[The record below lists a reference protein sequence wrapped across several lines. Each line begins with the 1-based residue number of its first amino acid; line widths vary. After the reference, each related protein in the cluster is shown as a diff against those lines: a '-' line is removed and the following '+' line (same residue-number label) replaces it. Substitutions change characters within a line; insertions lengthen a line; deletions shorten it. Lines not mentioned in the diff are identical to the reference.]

1 LNFDMSNTGINRVC
15 KYIVLVLSLFAMFL
29 VIGATL
35 FTMTGRFNP
44 SPDGDEGTLAR
55 LFQLAIL
62 LLLPS
67 GIVFLSTADWRQPKK
82 VAKSLILPAV
92 AIVVA
97 FSVLYYMEHMY

>member
-1 LNFDMSNTGINRVC
+1 MLT
-15 KYIVLVLSLFAMFL
+15 LSLFAMFL
-29 VIGATL
+29 VIGATI
-35 FTMTGRFNP
+35 FTFAGRLNP
-44 SPDGDEGTLAR
+44 SPGGDEGTLAR

-67 GIVFLSTADWRQPKK
+67 GIALLVSADWRRPKK
-82 VAKSLILPAV
+82 VAKSLIVPAV